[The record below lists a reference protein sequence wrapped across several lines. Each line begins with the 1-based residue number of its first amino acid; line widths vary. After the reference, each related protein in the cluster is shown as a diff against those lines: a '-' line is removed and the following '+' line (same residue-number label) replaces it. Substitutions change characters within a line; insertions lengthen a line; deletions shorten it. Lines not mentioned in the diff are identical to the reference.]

1 MPALIST
8 TQKTNTIELNIS
20 EQQTE
25 FHWRD
30 GSNQI
35 ITIPVGFQHIS
46 ERYFHHTPPTYDE
59 IEYAINEIE
68 DEIEKVVRQ
77 IPSQTHQIM
86 THDVF
91 IQQLANSVGF
101 AQPNPDILSRDALES
116 LFGQYAEIAMGRPA
130 RSTESDIS
138 PTFYAHLLIFRELM
152 HHLKFERVN
161 FPEVQ

>member
-1 MPALIST
+1 MPTLIST
-8 TQKTNTIELNIS
+8 AQKNNAIELNIG

-35 ITIPVGFQHIS
+35 ITIPVGFLHIS

-68 DEIEKVVRQ
+68 DEIEKIVRQ
-77 IPSQTHQIM
+77 IPSQTNHII

-91 IQQLANSVGF
+91 IQKLAGAVGF
-101 AQPNPDILSRDALES
+101 NQPNPDILSRDALEL
-116 LFGQYAEIAMGRPA
+116 LFGKYAEIAMGRPPHA
-130 RSTESDIS
+130 TESDIS
-138 PTFYAHLLIFRELM
+138 PAFYAHLLIFRELM
-152 HHLKFERVN
+152 HHLKYE
-161 FPEVQ
+161 EVYFSEAQ